1 MDNVHYYVR
10 DRSLVQGPFNLQE
23 LERRVRTRRFSRHHQ
38 VSVDKVEWR
47 RAADAI
53 PELFQVGPPPLAPPE
68 NGLDFVPDAGGS
80 FEINEPLPPVVTTQ
94 SGQSNG
100 VIVIAIGAFTIL
112 IPLSLVAWLIMLGV
126 TESVTDQ
133 SISDD
138 LKPRLAT
145 VQGIHPLN
153 GKKQCYAIVVSNK
166 QVVTPVLAAE
176 LEGLKVESRHKDGHS
191 EWHSA
196 HLVTA
201 DPVTG
206 LCVLRVDFDRDVE
219 IMALPDSRA
228 LPARKASLRLLTPDP
243 EDSRHIE
250 RGTLV
255 KVLNADDPD
264 EMLLVEFDDDNSDPK
279 DTPLGRVVVDE
290 QGVLVGMV
298 VSRLPDGKNLCT
310 PAHEI
315 RSKKKEAG
323 KFPNDYVLGPI
334 TLPKAP
340 VPGEMPP
347 AEPGQPSDHVDT
359 KAETEPASEEIATHE
374 ENMPEKSPKKN
385 RSPKTEKEDED
396 DENAGG
402 ALKRTKRLLTDLGH
416 TIETKVVPLPELPPK
431 TAKKIGST
439 HLEDVYSK
447 HRPTRDRGLQVR
459 IRSIADEIF
468 RAAEK
473 QPQEYTVAVVE
484 DDEIQAYAFVG
495 GNVIINTGFIDFAA
509 DDVEMIR
516 FVLAHEIGHLVL
528 GHVDMPFR
536 RQLLLGPLVPTAD
549 IVNIILANSAYNQD
563 FEEEADCY
571 AVDIHRKK
579 SWSTKGG
586 IRFFRKLDE
595 QDLPSDDTDAAVG
608 PVSDLFSSHPDS
620 ERRIELLNDGC
631 DP

>member
-1 MDNVHYYVR
+1 MENVQYYVR
-10 DRSLVQGPFNLQE
+10 DRNLVQGPFSLQE

-38 VSVDKVEWR
+38 ISADKVEWR
-47 RAADAI
+47 RAAEVI
-53 PELFQVGPPPLAPPE
+53 PELFQLRPPVFPPPIEIPDDEITPEPQPPIITAPSE
-68 NGLDFVPDAGGS
+68 
-80 FEINEPLPPVVTTQ
+80 Q
-94 SGQSNG
+94 WNG

-112 IPLSLVAWLIMLGV
+112 VPLSLVAWLIMLALSG
-126 TESVTDQ
+126 SPSDQ

-138 LKPRLAT
+138 LGPRLAT
-145 VQGIHPLN
+145 VQGIHPLD

-166 QVVTPVLAAE
+166 QVVAPVLVAE

-196 HLVTA
+196 QLVTA

-206 LCVLRVDFDRDVE
+206 LCVLRVDFARDVE
-219 IMALPDSRA
+219 IMALPESRE
-228 LPARKASLRLLTPDP
+228 LPARKASLRLLTPDSD
-243 EDSRHIE
+243 DSRHIE

-255 KVLNADDPD
+255 KVLNVDDPD
-264 EMLLVEFDDDNSDPK
+264 EMLLVEFDDNSDPK

-290 QGVLVGMV
+290 QGILVGMV

-310 PAHEI
+310 PAYEI

-347 AEPGQPSDHVDT
+347 AELGQSSDHDDT
-359 KAETEPASEEIATHE
+359 KTKTEPDSRDIATHE
-374 ENMPEKSPKKN
+374 ENMPEKKSPKKKN
-385 RSPKTEKEDED
+385 SPKTEDEDED
-396 DENAGG
+396 DIDIAGG
-402 ALKRTKRLLTDLGH
+402 ALKKTKRLITDLGH
-416 TIETKVVPLPELPPK
+416 TIETEVVPLPELPPK

-439 HLEDVYSK
+439 LLEDVYSK
-447 HRPTRDRGLQVR
+447 HRPTRDRSLQVR

-473 QPQEYTVAVVE
+473 QPQEYTVTVVE
-484 DDEIQAYAFVG
+484 DDDIQAYAFVG

-528 GHVDMPFR
+528 GHVDMQFR
-536 RQLLLGPLVPTAD
+536 RQLLLGPLVPVPTAD
-549 IVNIILANSAYNQD
+549 ILNIILAKSAYNQD

-579 SWSTKGG
+579 SWSIKGG
-586 IRFFRKLDE
+586 IRFFRKLHE

-631 DP
+631 DS